1 MNIGENSLTQHR
13 VKADFHEANVSLRIR
28 SETILR
34 MRCDICD
41 FVEKSPR
48 ILEEIHILART
59 FKDGVCSKLA
69 YTEKEATAFEAFRS
83 QEEKKEE
90 KVLGTKSIQRPAGK
104 GRVSHIGKGL
114 KTS

>member
-1 MNIGENSLTQHR
+1 MRRIFRCEFVAKR
-13 VKADFHEANVSLRIR
+13 FCACAVSFV
-28 SETILR
+28 
-34 MRCDICD
+34 

-69 YTEKEATAFEAFRS
+69 YIEKEATAFEASRS

>member
-1 MNIGENSLTQHR
+1 
-13 VKADFHEANVSLRIR
+13 
-28 SETILR
+28 

-69 YTEKEATAFEAFRS
+69 YTEKEATAFE
-83 QEEKKEE
+83 EKKEE